1 MYVSVK
7 KITEVEIEMSVLP
20 DTTVYDMSKIWISLF
35 QQKLHTSFNWYIYLC
50 FMDNILSRVT
60 APDYYFLYEKTTVK
74 LVKSQNIETTLSKY
88 DQNYS
93 ETCI

>member
-35 QQKLHTSFNWYIYLC
+35 QQKLHTSFN
-50 FMDNILSRVT
+50 
-60 APDYYFLYEKTTVK
+60 
-74 LVKSQNIETTLSKY
+74 
-88 DQNYS
+88 
-93 ETCI
+93 